1 MYTIQ
6 EVSQK
11 TGLTAHTLRFYEKE
25 GLLGAVKRS
34 ESGFR
39 QYTDDDLDILSGI
52 CCLKN
57 TGMSLREIARFLE
70 LSREGDSTLRQRVE
84 LLEAHRK
91 KVLTQ
96 MEQMQ
101 THLEKVTRKLACYTE
116 MLRLYESRSSMI
128 PEDFAAK
135 EDNSTSSPGRTAHP

>member
-1 MYTIQ
+1 MYSIQ

-25 GLLGAVKRS
+25 GLLGSVERS

-39 QYTDDDLDILSGI
+39 QYTDDDLEVLGGI

-70 LSREGDSTLRQRVE
+70 LSREGDQTLRQRVD
-84 LLEAHRK
+84 LLEAHRN
-91 KVLTQ
+91 KVLAQ

-101 THLEKVTRKLACYTE
+101 THLDKVTRKLDYYTE
-116 MLRLYESRSSMI
+116 KLRAYEG
-128 PEDFAAK
+128 
-135 EDNSTSSPGRTAHP
+135 PGKMQGRIE